1 VSDQHGHVQ
10 ENVKDRVRDLKK
22 IYAMLNLPKLLP
34 LKKRREIFD
43 TYDCVFWCGDL
54 NFRQQNFPTLN
65 GFYKLI
71 FRIFFHNVHASPKV
85 NSGLMDLMG
94 FN

>member
-1 VSDQHGHVQ
+1 LQ

-54 NFRQQNFPTLN
+54 NFRQ
-65 GFYKLI
+65 
-71 FRIFFHNVHASPKV
+71 
-85 NSGLMDLMG
+85 
-94 FN
+94 

>member
-1 VSDQHGHVQ
+1 MRQ

-34 LKKRREIFD
+34 LKRKREIFD

-54 NFRQQNFPTLN
+54 NFRNQQIIL
-65 GFYKLI
+65 
-71 FRIFFHNVHASPKV
+71 
-85 NSGLMDLMG
+85 
-94 FN
+94 

>member
-1 VSDQHGHVQ
+1 MQ

-54 NFRQQNFPTLN
+54 NFRKQHMQLSV
-65 GFYKLI
+65 LE
-71 FRIFFHNVHASPKV
+71 
-85 NSGLMDLMG
+85 
-94 FN
+94 